1 MGMKAVFAIALVICL
16 VFCACGEAGSAVQQA
31 VPTVAA
37 TEPTIPPTEVPPVD
51 ENREKAIG
59 ALRMFI
65 TENGM
70 KISNVYVYTLDTDL
84 TDVTAYAMSNGDAII
99 LSLSYTLGRLTDDKT
114 QAVDTTILYLCGYE
128 AQQAGKYYVHQN
140 NAVTFNGTQT
150 SLGAGANLDPVG
162 FVVDTPLEFVNI
174 QTPANNSD
182 AEITDAFAASIG
194 DGLNTLLELFGQ
206 LLEESGLNLA
216 LTDYGFDQYQVDESR
231 QSDIRSGAW
240 AVAAVDPAPVS
251 IEVVRLRNNSAGTP
265 ELTMRFTNTGDK
277 EIIALDFY
285 VMCYD
290 AYGEV
295 VKGYGRYSAY
305 NGTYQDSPIKPGKSS
320 PSDWY
325 WPLYGFDNAKSVK
338 VAVSKYKLAGED
350 AVEIPEKDWVWTE

>member
-1 MGMKAVFAIALVICL
+1 MRMKALLAIALVLCL
-16 VFCACGEAGSAVQQA
+16 VFSGCGQSGSAVAQTLSTA
-31 VPTVAA
+31 AA
-37 TEPTIPPTEVPPVD
+37 TEPSATTLPPVD
-51 ENREKAIG
+51 EGREKAIS
-59 ALRMFI
+59 ALQTFI

-84 TDVTAYAMSNGDAII
+84 TDVTAYAMSNGDAVI
-99 LSLSYTLGRLTDDKT
+99 LSLSYTLGRMTDDKT
-114 QAVDTTILYLCGYE
+114 QAVDTTMLYLSGYE
-128 AQQAGKYYVHQN
+128 AQEDGKYYVHQN
-140 NAVTFNGTQT
+140 NAVTFNGTEA
-150 SLGAGANLDPVG
+150 SFGAGVNLDPVG

-174 QTPANNSD
+174 QASANNSD
-182 AEITDAFAASIG
+182 AEITDAFTASFG
-194 DGLNTLLELFGQ
+194 DGLNTLLELFGE
-206 LLEESGLNLA
+206 LLAESGLNLS
-216 LTDYGFDQYQVDESR
+216 LGDFGFDRYQVDAAR

-251 IEVVRLRNNSAGTP
+251 IEVIRLRNNSAGTP

-305 NGTYQDSPIKPGKSS
+305 NGTYQDSPIRPGKSS

-338 VAVSKYKLAGED
+338 VAVSKYKLAGEE